1 MRPPRVFDPRLRLTG
16 PARGFRSR
24 GASSSLSLAFTR
36 SCGLRRSSASDAV
49 RPNCGSLRP
58 PPFLGPHAIRK
69 RPRPQPRQTSG
80 RGLRLGYFQA
90 IFHTFPHLTKIR
102 ETPNFI
108 GLLWLRPLFGLGKF
122 DLVISWE
129 QAEVT
134 RATPNRRRLTDGFI
148 R

>member
-24 GASSSLSLAFTR
+24 GASSSASRALRLAGRFFGISSSSSSLSLAFTR

-80 RGLRLGYFQA
+80 RGLRLGYYQA
-90 IFHTFPHLTKIR
+90 IFRTFPHLTKIR
-102 ETPNFI
+102 ETPYFI
-108 GLLWLRPLFGLGKF
+108 GLLWLSPLFGLGK
-122 DLVISWE
+122 I
-129 QAEVT
+129 
-134 RATPNRRRLTDGFI
+134 
-148 R
+148 